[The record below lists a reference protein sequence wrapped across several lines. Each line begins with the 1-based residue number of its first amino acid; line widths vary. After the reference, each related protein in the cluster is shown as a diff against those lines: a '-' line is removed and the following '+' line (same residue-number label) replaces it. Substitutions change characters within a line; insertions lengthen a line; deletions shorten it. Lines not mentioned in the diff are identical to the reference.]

1 MGKTGKIIIIS
12 APSGTGKS
20 TIINKLM
27 AMPDLD
33 LMFSVSA
40 TNRAPREGEKDGIN
54 YYFLTTEEFT
64 RKIEEDAF
72 VEYEEV
78 YAGRYYGTLKSEV
91 SRILNDGHNLILDID
106 VKGGVNVKKLYPDA
120 AAIFILPPSID
131 ILRQRLINRGT
142 DDEETINQRVAKAE
156 YELSFAS
163 KYDYSVVNDDLGKAV
178 KETETIIHNFINS
191 NNDFYLSDVIEQND
205 PSGQVN
211 ESEEDVFK
219 QLKQS
224 VLNIVNIPELN
235 NANDIDELVKIL
247 LNNGYIVNIIGDH
260 ISILDTSIGESI
272 SRLDTSNPNEIEV
285 YGIDS
290 KLGDLRKNSEGN
302 YDYYPVSK
310 PVSVFQDQVIDSIDM
325 EDLYITR
332 FTAILR
338 NNFTDEEKSNYDRS
352 YLTADMVNKI
362 VQYFANKNLSIP
374 KSIKDILAQYNYNL
388 EENNC
393 TSIISNIKS
402 III

>member
-1 MGKTGKIIIIS
+1 MTMGKTGKIIIIS

-33 LMFSVSA
+33 LKFSVSA

-64 RKIEEDAF
+64 RKIKEDAF
-72 VEYEEV
+72 IEYEEV

-131 ILRQRLINRGT
+131 TLRQRLINRGT

-178 KETETIIHNFINS
+178 KETKTIIRNF
-191 NNDFYLSDVIEQND
+191 
-205 PSGQVN
+205 
-211 ESEEDVFK
+211 
-219 QLKQS
+219 
-224 VLNIVNIPELN
+224 
-235 NANDIDELVKIL
+235 
-247 LNNGYIVNIIGDH
+247 
-260 ISILDTSIGESI
+260 
-272 SRLDTSNPNEIEV
+272 
-285 YGIDS
+285 
-290 KLGDLRKNSEGN
+290 
-302 YDYYPVSK
+302 
-310 PVSVFQDQVIDSIDM
+310 
-325 EDLYITR
+325 
-332 FTAILR
+332 
-338 NNFTDEEKSNYDRS
+338 
-352 YLTADMVNKI
+352 LTK
-362 VQYFANKNLSIP
+362 
-374 KSIKDILAQYNYNL
+374 
-388 EENNC
+388 
-393 TSIISNIKS
+393 
-402 III
+402 